1 MTSKAS
7 RGLLCSTGLLA
18 VGLLACNDRRPGSPV
33 APLPPGATPAITRIE
48 IAGPASVPPGEAVQ
62 FSATARLSDG
72 SSRDVTTEARW
83 NSSKPAVVSV
93 SPGGRVTGHETGE
106 AMVSASVGSA
116 AGTREVIVVP
126 RSTFR
131 IVGLVTEADAASA
144 PVVAARVAVTAG
156 LGAGLFATTG
166 EDGRY
171 RLYGVAGDVEL
182 RITKDGY
189 QPHGQRYQVADHLML
204 NAQLN
209 LLAPRPDVAGTFTLT
224 IAAAEECRATM
235 PEEVRLRNYT
245 AVLTQNG
252 SQLRVRL
259 QDATFAVAVSGKGN
273 GFSGRAEPTQV
284 VFNLSRFDAS
294 YYGYYGGAYGDLVEQ
309 LADARY
315 LIVAGLARAT
325 DSGAG
330 LSGSLD
336 GSLTVFTGK
345 LKSFPAVEVACSSAN
360 HRFTLRR

>member
-1 MTSKAS
+1 
-7 RGLLCSTGLLA
+7 
-18 VGLLACNDRRPGSPV
+18 
-33 APLPPGATPAITRIE
+33 
-48 IAGPASVPPGEAVQ
+48 
-62 FSATARLSDG
+62 
-72 SSRDVTTEARW
+72 
-83 NSSKPAVVSV
+83 
-93 SPGGRVTGHETGE
+93 
-106 AMVSASVGSA
+106 MVSASLGSVT
-116 AGTREVIVVP
+116 GTSEVIVVP

-144 PVVAARVAVTAG
+144 AVVGARVAVTAG

-189 QPHGQRYQVADHLML
+189 QSHAQRYQVADHLMV

-209 LLAPRPDVAGTFTLT
+209 LLAPRPDVAGSLHVDDRRGRGVSRQHARGSTTEELHGG
-224 IAAAEECRATM
+224 ADAE
-235 PEEVRLRNYT
+235 
-245 AVLTQNG
+245 G
-252 SQLRVRL
+252 SQLDVRL
-259 QDATFAVAVSGKGN
+259 QGASFAVSAGGRGN

-284 VFNLSRFDAS
+284 VFNLSRFDPS
-294 YYGYYGGAYGDLVEQ
+294 YYGYYGNAYGDLVEQ

-315 LIVAGLARAT
+315 LIVSGLARAT

-336 GSLTVFTGK
+336 GALTVFTGK
-345 LKSFPAVEVACSSAN
+345 LKSFPAIEAACRSTN